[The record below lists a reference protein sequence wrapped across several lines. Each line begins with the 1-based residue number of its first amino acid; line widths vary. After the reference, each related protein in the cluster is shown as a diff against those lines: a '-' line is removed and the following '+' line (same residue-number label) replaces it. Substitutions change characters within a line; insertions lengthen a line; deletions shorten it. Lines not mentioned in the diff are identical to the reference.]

1 MENIGLRIKNIRK
14 LLNKSQEEL
23 ASEVSLTKQA
33 ISNIETAKSAPGIN
47 LLSKLLLD
55 YNVNL
60 NYIIGGM
67 GDIFITKDKTYES
80 LRASL
85 IKEVELFL
93 DNRGI
98 N

>member
-1 MENIGLRIKNIRK
+1 MAANKNIKVLVVDDEK
-14 LLNKSQEEL
+14 LIF
-23 ASEVSLTKQA
+23 TIP